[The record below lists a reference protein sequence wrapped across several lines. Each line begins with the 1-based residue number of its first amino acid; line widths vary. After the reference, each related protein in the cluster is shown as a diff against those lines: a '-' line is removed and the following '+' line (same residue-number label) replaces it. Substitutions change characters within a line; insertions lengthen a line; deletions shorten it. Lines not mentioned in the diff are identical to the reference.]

1 MTAITQRA
9 LTDEEMLCV
18 ENTIRRTV
26 TSNVGLISKAC
37 EHVVAAGGK
46 RIRPRLLLLAY
57 KAVGGEDI
65 TPVVPMAA
73 TVELLHTASLIH
85 DDINDHSDTRRGQ
98 ASVNALLGN
107 SLALLIGDFIFIK
120 LLGLMAG
127 FGPRA
132 IHVLA
137 DACRDIIEGETL
149 QMLSLGDTGMT
160 EETYLKIVTQKT
172 ASLFSASTKLGALIG
187 GGTEEQILALAEYGL
202 NLGIAFQIR
211 DDTLDLAGDP
221 EKLGKP
227 VGSDLEEG
235 KFGLAVLYGLQ
246 ALECMENALQQ
257 KDVRQIQCLLEE
269 VHAVDYADQRAAEY
283 VGLAGR
289 ALARL
294 PASAAKSA
302 LYDLADSV
310 VHRDK

>member
-1 MTAITQRA
+1 
-9 LTDEEMLCV
+9 
-18 ENTIRRTV
+18 
-26 TSNVGLISKAC
+26 
-37 EHVVAAGGK
+37 
-46 RIRPRLLLLAY
+46 
-57 KAVGGEDI
+57 
-65 TPVVPMAA
+65 MAA